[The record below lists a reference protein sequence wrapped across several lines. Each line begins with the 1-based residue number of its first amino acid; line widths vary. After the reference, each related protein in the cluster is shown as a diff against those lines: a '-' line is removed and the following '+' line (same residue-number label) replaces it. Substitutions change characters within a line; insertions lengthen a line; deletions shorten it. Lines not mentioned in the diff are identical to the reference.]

1 MKKGI
6 YFSLQFPWCGMG
18 MLRHSWEG
26 WGIFIS
32 KEAIDRL
39 VIGNPTV
46 TVASKSEINSPER
59 QIASKKIPDL
69 EYFR

>member
-1 MKKGI
+1 
-6 YFSLQFPWCGMG
+6 MG
-18 MLRHSWEG
+18 MLRHLWEG

-39 VIGNPTV
+39 VIGNSTV

-59 QIASKKIPDL
+59 LIASKKIPDL
-69 EYFR
+69 KYF